1 MKAGKVAAISLAAI
15 ATMSLTGCKED
26 EPMVLYGMP
35 DDILIQEEID
45 SATSETDEATST
57 SETAESRVE
66 TGETG
71 KPSEQDID
79 NLEQWPVII
88 DDVTENTDR
97 KPVVI
102 DEDSSNDKND
112 IDIVMPDNLAEVD
125 SAFGVEPEKPGK

>member
-1 MKAGKVAAISLAAI
+1 MKVGKVAAISLAAI
-15 ATMSLTGCKED
+15 AAMSLTGCKED

-45 SATSETDEATST
+45 SATST
-57 SETAESRVE
+57 SETGKATSE
-66 TGETG
+66 TGKATSETS

-79 NLEQWPVII
+79 SIEQWPVII
-88 DDVTENTDR
+88 DDATENADR

-112 IDIVMPDNLAEVD
+112 IDVVMPDNLAEVD
-125 SAFGVEPEKPGK
+125 SAFGIEPEKPEK